1 MNLVQPSRSSLH
13 DSEHFARSSMNK
25 DQIKAEALIEALPYI
40 QRFRGQTM
48 VIKYGGAAMD
58 NEEIVER
65 VLRDIVF
72 LEAVGINPVLVHG
85 GGKAITRAMKE
96 RGVSAQFIDGLRVTD
111 LASIDLI
118 NQTLSNEINP
128 SIVQNIRAAGGK
140 AQGFNGKD
148 ILKAK
153 KMRYFQAK
161 TSQEVDLGF
170 VGDITGVNT
179 APLLD
184 SIAREEMPVISPL
197 GCDEEGNIY
206 NINADVAAGEI
217 AQALGAFKIIYL
229 SDVNGVMRDPRQV
242 DSTISHLTITQINK
256 LKREGIIDGGMIP
269 KVDSAIEAL
278 ESGVKKV
285 HFLDGRIPHSL
296 LLEIFTDAGIGTE
309 ITKD

>member
-1 MNLVQPSRSSLH
+1 
-13 DSEHFARSSMNK
+13 MNK

-58 NEEIVER
+58 NDEIVER

-96 RGVSAQFIDGLRVTD
+96 RGVQAQFIDGMRVTD
-111 LASIDLI
+111 LAQIDLI
-118 NQTLSNEINP
+118 DQTLSSEINP
-128 SIVQNIRAAGGK
+128 SIVQNIRNAGGK
-140 AQGFNGKD
+140 ATGFNGKHV
-148 ILKAK
+148 LKAR
-153 KMRYFQAK
+153 KMRYVQAK
-161 TSQEVDLGF
+161 TQQEVDLGY
-170 VGDITGVNT
+170 VGDIIGVHT
-179 APLLD
+179 QPLLEA
-184 SIAREEMPVISPL
+184 IAHEEMPVISPI
-197 GCDEEGNIY
+197 GSDDQGNLY

-217 AQALGAFKIIYL
+217 AQALNAFKIIYL
-229 SDVNGVMRDPRQV
+229 SDVNGVMRDPKQP
-242 DSTISHLTITQINK
+242 DSTISHLTIAQIDR
-256 LKREGIIDGGMIP
+256 LKKEGIIDGGMIP